1 MSMYAKTELFSNDIC
16 DRCMKSRIWIYNK
29 IGNLRHRVVYACL
42 FCYVRNM
49 RKSYTTMYLESWR
62 DANYEKIQ
70 TNEKY
75 CVIGGLMNLQ
85 KIQARIQ
92 YIGE

>member
-1 MSMYAKTELFSNDIC
+1 MNMYAGTELFSNDIC
-16 DRCMKSRIWIYNK
+16 DGCMKSRKWIYNK
-29 IGNLRHRVVYACL
+29 INETNHKIVYACL
-42 FCYVRNM
+42 FCYVNHM
-49 RKSYTTMYLESWR
+49 RKSYTKMYLESWQ
-62 DANYEKIQ
+62 DAHYERIQ

-85 KIQARIQ
+85 KIQARMQ

>member
-62 DANYEKIQ
+62 DANYERIQ
-70 TNEKY
+70 INEKY
-75 CVIGGLMNLQ
+75 CVIGGLVNLQ

>member
-1 MSMYAKTELFSNDIC
+1 
-16 DRCMKSRIWIYNK
+16 
-29 IGNLRHRVVYACL
+29 
-42 FCYVRNM
+42 M

-62 DANYEKIQ
+62 DANYERIQ
-70 TNEKY
+70 INEKY
-75 CVIGGLMNLQ
+75 CVIGGLVNLQ